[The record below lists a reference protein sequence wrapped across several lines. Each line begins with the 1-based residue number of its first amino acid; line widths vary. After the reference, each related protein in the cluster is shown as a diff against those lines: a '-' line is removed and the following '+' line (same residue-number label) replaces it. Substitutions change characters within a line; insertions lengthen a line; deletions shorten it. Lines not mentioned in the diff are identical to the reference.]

1 MGLMK
6 KIIDKIKI
14 LYSGS
19 LNSIY
24 LRISF
29 LKLKK

>member
-14 LYSGS
+14 LYNGS
-19 LNSIY
+19 LNFIY
-24 LRISF
+24 LLISF

>member
-1 MGLMK
+1 MK

-14 LYSGS
+14 LYNGS
-19 LNSIY
+19 LNSIF
-24 LRISF
+24 LFISF